1 VKAIEYLISNE
12 RLKTV
17 CKKLSRSGDLYQDV
31 ILAALE
37 LPTEKLEHIY
47 ESEYLEFWS
56 IRVAYNIYSKNCKS
70 EAKWHPQCIDT
81 INNITLER
89 YELINKV
96 DATIQ
101 LEKVQGLL
109 NHMAWYEAELFL
121 VYLDE
126 GSFRKAEAAT
136 GIGYRGIKKVVDK
149 VRKKIKQSI

>member
-1 VKAIEYLISNE
+1 VKAIEYLISNQ

-17 CKKLSRSGDLYQDV
+17 CRKLSRSGDLYQDV

-37 LPTEKLEHIY
+37 LPKGKLEHIY
-47 ESEYLEFWS
+47 QSEYLEFWA
-56 IRVAYNIYSKNCKS
+56 IRVAYNIHSKMCKS
-70 EAKWHPQCIDT
+70 EGKWQPQGIET
-81 INNITLER
+81 ITNITLER

-101 LEKVQGLL
+101 LEKVQCLL
-109 NHMAWYEAELFL
+109 NRMAWYEAELFL

-149 VRKKIKQSI
+149 VRKKIKESI